1 MPPSP
6 CSRARTTASL
16 NRCLIAKESTR
27 CYTVVDVPVLKT
39 KGKVR
44 MLTKMTKKCGI
55 ALLVAIASVAALAA
69 NEPQFAI
76 KESHRDSSGVTFR
89 TAAGTLRIEACG
101 DRVIH
106 VVASP
111 TSEIP
116 GPKVPIVTQPCRAEN
131 VVIKIG
137 KKDVKLSTAGITVS
151 VNATTGAVSFLSK
164 DGKIVLAEPKDGGKS
179 FDLPSL
185 AEMKPG
191 ASSKHSYRLRM
202 SSNTAWDSI
211 RTEFSMFVA
220 CRFACTRQ
228 APTSPSLS
236 CCRARDMVFSG
247 QSIPDRF
254 QSGRRSHRHRSG
266 NRQGKVHHKSERKL
280 RLPTGQR

>member
-1 MPPSP
+1 MLDRP
-6 CSRARTTASL
+6 
-16 NRCLIAKESTR
+16 KESTR
-27 CYTVVDVPVLKT
+27 CYTVVDVPVLPRQ

-44 MLTKMTKKCGI
+44 GMLTKMTKKGGI
-55 ALLVAIASVAALAA
+55 ALLVAIASVAASAA

-137 KKDVKLSTAGITVS
+137 KKDVKLSSAGITVS
-151 VNATTGAVSFLSK
+151 VNAMTGAVSFLSK
-164 DGKIVLAEPKDGGKS
+164 GGKTVLAEPKDGGRS
-179 FDLPSL
+179 FNLPSL
-185 AEMKPG
+185 AEMKTWRIQQAFVSPSDEFQYG
-191 ASSKHSYRLRM
+191 LGQHQRDFNVRGVPIRLH
-202 SSNTAWDSI
+202 
-211 RTEFSMFVA
+211 
-220 CRFACTRQ
+220 RQ
-228 APTSPSLS
+228 TPTSPSLS

-247 QSIPDRF
+247 TIHP
-254 QSGRRSHRHRSG
+254 
-266 NRQGKVHHKSERKL
+266 
-280 RLPTGQR
+280 